1 MIALYIIF
9 GIYYVINLIIF
20 TIIHY
25 KKTNKN
31 ELNDSNY
38 NRMIS
43 LFNDTNTSVS
53 EPLLNEF
60 V

>member
-9 GIYYVINLIIF
+9 GIYYVINLFIF

-25 KKTNKN
+25 KKTSKN